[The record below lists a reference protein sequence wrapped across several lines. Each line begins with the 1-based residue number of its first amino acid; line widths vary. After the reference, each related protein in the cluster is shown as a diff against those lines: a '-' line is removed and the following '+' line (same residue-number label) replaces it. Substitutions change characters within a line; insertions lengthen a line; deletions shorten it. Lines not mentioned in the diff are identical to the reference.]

1 MKRLDFFLVV
11 AILLTIVAVEV
22 ARSTIV
28 PSTPHAKPAQEKV
41 QSTQDLLDPKVIEKR
56 LQDNPV
62 LKRRFQIFG
71 FGASLVMV
79 VSLGCLMQWLARF
92 FTGCSENLGAR
103 SKIPPWD
110 FGEVAR
116 LVLVLVL
123 VSYLVFLIEWLLIH
137 ALRLK
142 QPDNHLLT
150 LGNTLLIDLAAF
162 AGACK
167 LFQGKGRPDYFQ
179 WGKVWRDLRFG
190 ITSYLAFLPLF
201 LLGTILVA
209 AVMQFLKMDP
219 TPQPVFTLFF
229 SENRS
234 VVIGWF
240 FFLVA
245 VAGPVAEELFFRG
258 VLYGWLR
265 SRIGVWKGLAV
276 TALFFSA
283 LHGNLM
289 VFLPIFGL
297 GLLFGWVYERT
308 GSLAAPIGIH
318 VLHNGGML
326 IVASFLKSLA

>member
-1 MKRLDFFLVV
+1 MKHFDFFLVV
-11 AILLTIVAVEV
+11 ALLLTILAVEA
-22 ARSTIV
+22 ARSSIL
-28 PSTPHAKPAQEKV
+28 PSNAHEKPAQEKI
-41 QSTQDLLDPKVIEKR
+41 QSMQDVFDPKLIEKR
-56 LQDNPV
+56 LQDNPA

-71 FGASLVMV
+71 FGISLVMV
-79 VSLGCLMQWLARF
+79 ISLGCLMQWLARF
-92 FTGCSENLGAR
+92 FTGRSEKQDDR
-103 SKIPPWD
+103 RRIPPWN
-110 FGEVAR
+110 FGEAAR
-116 LVLVLVL
+116 LVLVLLL
-123 VSYLVFLIEWLLIH
+123 VSHLAFLIEWLLIH

-142 QPDNHLLT
+142 QPDNHLLA

-162 AGACK
+162 VGACK
-167 LFQGKGRPDYFQ
+167 LFQVKGRPGYFH
-179 WGKVWRDLRFG
+179 WEKLWRDLRFG
-190 ITSYLAFLPLF
+190 ITSYLAFLPVF
-201 LLGTILVA
+201 VLGTIVVA
-209 AVMQFLKMDP
+209 AVMQFLKLDP

-265 SRIGVWKGLAV
+265 PRIGVWKGLAV
-276 TALFFSA
+276 TALFFAA
-283 LHGNLM
+283 LHGNLT

-297 GLLFGWVYERT
+297 GLLFGWVYEKT

-326 IVASFLKSLA
+326 MVASLLKSLG